1 MQVLRGAYRHL
12 LRAALPA
19 VRYSRTAARSVR
31 QLLRADA
38 EQAMHVPAAAWQPY
52 AERTMALFVL
62 TSLSRRPVHGP
73 EARGSSVW
81 RPSST
86 SRAATLARRTLY
98 HLVSLAYHHVSPH
111 TLMQPRRGGGS
122 SADTMPKAPSVL
134 QDKETDAP
142 DIAPVYPRVLRVPP
156 KPVRGPLHHRPPYWD
171 GQRPEKHMRDA
182 SATTNELQER
192 LTQLGEEWE
201 LLSQSLGAEHKH
213 AQAVRHKYIHLRGT
227 LKTMRRAAEQQ
238 REQDTLRQ
246 CPVDMLHDVVSAA
259 ADSETLWLGT
269 PRWTRWRRGEFLP
282 P

>member
-1 MQVLRGAYRHL
+1 
-12 LRAALPA
+12 
-19 VRYSRTAARSVR
+19 
-31 QLLRADA
+31 
-38 EQAMHVPAAAWQPY
+38 MHVPAAAWQPY

-122 SADTMPKAPSVL
+122 SADTMPKAPSIL
-134 QDKETDAP
+134 QDKEADVP
-142 DIAPVYPRVLRVPP
+142 DIAPVYPHVLRVPP

-171 GQRPEKHMRDA
+171 GQRPEKLMRDA
-182 SATTNELQER
+182 STTTNELQER
-192 LTQLGEEWE
+192 LTQLSQEWE
-201 LLSQSLGAEHKH
+201 HLSQSLGAEHKH

-227 LKTMRRAAEQQ
+227 LKTMRRGAEQQ

-259 ADSETLWLGT
+259 AGSETLWLGT